1 MAVHPGGKFGATP
14 HLPKREELA
23 RQRKIVP
30 GSNGDNR
37 TAPPCPQPPVATA
50 LAAVCPLDGHARRVS
65 FCDVVSG
72 GWRCPPSRPILRR
85 PTRRSGASFFEPPSI
100 VAPPRLPLWAQPT
113 RFSPRS
119 ANVSKHRA
127 WASCPPSIIRGARR
141 DSELT
146 RCPRTLTAP
155 LVVPPC
161 RVTTPT
167 SRGGEW
173 TGGLAS
179 RRDGGSLKRRPGGL
193 ASCAGP
199 ST

>member
-1 MAVHPGGKFGATP
+1 MGTTGQPLPAYSRPSQLLWLPSAHWTATP
-14 HLPKREELA
+14 VVSRS
-23 RQRKIVP
+23 VT
-30 GSNGDNR
+30 SS
-37 TAPPCPQPPVATA
+37 
-50 LAAVCPLDGHARRVS
+50 LAAGVVPRPAQFCAARPAVQGLLFSSRQASWRLLD
-65 FCDVVSG
+65 
-72 GWRCPPSRPILRR
+72 
-85 PTRRSGASFFEPPSI
+85 
-100 VAPPRLPLWAQPT
+100 LPLWAQPT